1 MEHFKPNNMKTL
13 FTCIALFISL
23 LVNAQEFMGVKVE
36 GSRSQIT
43 EAFKA
48 KGFTVLQNS
57 PENNVVT
64 MKGTVNSNTVELY
77 ASFTPRSNK
86 CWALTVFL
94 PEKTSWYS
102 LKDQYKDY
110 LNILIEKYGEPN
122 NKYSFFSS
130 PYYEGDGY
138 ELQAVRLEKCTYSAF
153 WSNVSIQISKFKQV
167 KIHYENATNAA
178 LDDEEK
184 KKVNLNNF

>member
-1 MEHFKPNNMKTL
+1 MKTVL
-13 FTCIALFISL
+13 MIMMLVIST
-23 LVNAQEFMGVKVE
+23 LVNGQEFMGVKVE
-36 GSRSQIT
+36 GSRNQIIQ
-43 EAFKA
+43 AFTA
-48 KGFTVLQNS
+48 KGFKVSRNNAEENS
-57 PENNVVT
+57 II
-64 MKGTVNSNTVELY
+64 MKGSINSNNVELY

-94 PEKTSWYS
+94 PEKTSWYT

-153 WSNVSIQISKFKQV
+153 WDFVSIQISKFKQV